1 MRTLLSLGV
10 VLLFA
15 PGVAAASALEVRVAE
30 RELLVSGARPG
41 ATVLVIGVTREPRGF
56 HSLLRTHALPAVVSD
71 ARGDAKIAYGAEVPA
86 KSLWI
91 AVDVQTGLTGAGA
104 PGDFPVR
111 QFEIDPGAVAPD
123 RVVLARTVLDMLVV
137 RPGAGAWLLS
147 AYEGGRGDGD
157 RAVDGKLSVLASELA
172 PAVGKERLSGGLRP
186 GDVVIALDPDQM
198 EYGIVRVS
206 GSGGKR

>member
-1 MRTLLSLGV
+1 MLWFPAVS
-10 VLLFA
+10 
-15 PGVAAASALEVRVAE
+15 AAGESALKLEVMQ

-56 HSLLRTHALPAVVSD
+56 HSLLRTHALPAAVAD
-71 ARGDAKIAYGAEVPA
+71 TRGHATVPYGAEIPA

-91 AVDVQTGLTGAGA
+91 AVDVQTGMTGAGA
-104 PGDFPVR
+104 PGGFPLR
-111 QFEIDPGAVAPD
+111 QFEIAPGALASD
-123 RVVLARTVLDMLVV
+123 RVVLPRTTLEMLVV
-137 RPGAGAWLLS
+137 RPGAGAWSLS

-157 RAVDGKLSVLASELA
+157 RGVDGRLSVMAAELE

-198 EYGIVRVS
+198 VYGVVRVA
-206 GSGGKR
+206 GSGR

>member
-1 MRTLLSLGV
+1 M
-10 VLLFA
+10 
-15 PGVAAASALEVRVAE
+15 
-30 RELLVSGARPG
+30 VSGARPG

-56 HSLLRTHALPAVVSD
+56 HSLLRTHALPAVVAD
-71 ARGDAKIAYGAEVPA
+71 ARGDAKIAYGAEIPA

-91 AVDVQTGLTGAGA
+91 AVDGQTGLTAAGG

-111 QFEIDPGAVAPD
+111 QFEIAPGAVASE
-123 RVVLARTVLDMLVV
+123 RVVLARTSLEMLVV
-137 RPGAGAWLLS
+137 RPGSGAWALS

-157 RAVDGKLSVLASELA
+157 GAVDGRLSVLVSDLA
-172 PAVGKERLSGGLRP
+172 PAIGKERLSGGLRP

-206 GSGGKR
+206 GSGR